1 MDLQKQIIPDCR
13 LEYRIENETVRITGN
28 RLSNDDLEIIIPG
41 RIGSLPVTEIGAGAF
56 RKCDR
61 LISVTLPDSVKT
73 IGESAFTGCS
83 NLKEIRLPA
92 ELSSI
97 ESFAFEG
104 CGKLAAL
111 SIPFG
116 VTRIGGWAFRYC
128 ESLQ

>member
-1 MDLQKQIIPDCR
+1 MDLRKQMLPDCR

-28 RLSNDDLEIIIPG
+28 RLSPDDTEIIIPG
-41 RIGSLPVTEIGAGAF
+41 RIGSLPVTEIGEGAF
-56 RKCDR
+56 NKCDW

-73 IGESAFTGCS
+73 IGEAAFMGCS

-97 ESFAFEG
+97 EAFAFEG

-111 SIPFG
+111 SIPGG
-116 VTRIGGWAFRYC
+116 VTRIRSWVFR
-128 ESLQ
+128 